1 MGGPGRHP
9 GQGQGR
15 ARGEGSGQQVEEA
28 TLPHASH
35 EEEATDA
42 RHSVSSKRPLPFPL
56 EEAKRR
62 RVVEEEEE
70 LGEEDVAILLNTCE
84 EGEDLEM
91 AEEDITKLLDTSVT
105 EAEMAVAAAMEKVL
119 EGVMEEA

>member
-1 MGGPGRHP
+1 MGTN
-9 GQGQGR
+9 QQ
-15 ARGEGSGQQVEEA
+15 AGEAEQVEEA

-35 EEEATDA
+35 EEATDA

>member
-15 ARGEGSGQQVEEA
+15 ARGEGSGQQV
-28 TLPHASH
+28 
-35 EEEATDA
+35 
-42 RHSVSSKRPLPFPL
+42 
-56 EEAKRR
+56 EAKRR

-105 EAEMAVAAAMEKVL
+105 EAEMAVAAAMEKVMEGARVAAAIL
-119 EGVMEEA
+119 ELLQM